1 MVAPVLATDILPSL
15 YDNNDDLEGTRESHE
30 DVVDDLS
37 YDIFNLAA
45 FNYHSIR
52 IQGDQDER
60 EEMLQEAATR
70 ATQLLIKRF
79 VSSIISHSSHIKS
92 ITAVNAADNS
102 LSWLLLCNPPI
113 TLSMGSLGFLNVQ
126 LNALRSDLWQFYRL
140 RLQSFQEKST
150 FLNLNKIQNGRN
162 LPKRKE

>member
-52 IQGDQDER
+52 LQGDLDER

-79 VSSIISHSSHIKS
+79 ASSFILLSSNIKS
-92 ITAVNAADNS
+92 ISAVSAASADD
-102 LSWLLLCNPPI
+102 LLH
-113 TLSMGSLGFLNVQ
+113 
-126 LNALRSDLWQFYRL
+126 
-140 RLQSFQEKST
+140 
-150 FLNLNKIQNGRN
+150 GR
-162 LPKRKE
+162 